1 MPPASG
7 PVPALLSCWL
17 LGLLAGVI
25 GSAAAVSDGSDSDS
39 AAETDNYPL
48 IAALSI
54 AACGVGA
61 VVWIPF
67 RRRRARTYTDP
78 DSKKAAA
85 GGDDDDG
92 P

>member
-1 MPPASG
+1 MPLAGGPA
-7 PVPALLSCWL
+7 PRLLACWL
-17 LGLLAGVI
+17 LLGVI
-25 GSAAAVSDGSDSDS
+25 GTAAAVSDGSNS

-61 VVWIPF
+61 VAWIPF
-67 RRRRARTYTDP
+67 RRRRARTYIDP
-78 DSKKAAA
+78 DSKKAA
-85 GGDDDDG
+85 GGDDDG

>member
-17 LGLLAGVI
+17 LGLLSVI

-67 RRRRARTYTDP
+67 RRRRARTYIDP
-78 DSKKAAA
+78 DSKKVAA

>member
-1 MPPASG
+1 MPPAGG
-7 PVPALLSCWL
+7 PGPPLLACCLL
-17 LGLLAGVI
+17 LGLMGVI
-25 GSAAAVSDGSDSDS
+25 GSAAAVSDGSDS
-39 AAETDNYPL
+39 AAETDNSPL

-67 RRRRARTYTDP
+67 RRRRARTYIDP

-85 GGDDDDG
+85 GVDDDG

>member
-17 LGLLAGVI
+17 LGLLDVI

>member
-1 MPPASG
+1 MPPAAG
-7 PVPALLSCWL
+7 PAPRLLACWL
-17 LGLLAGVI
+17 VLGLLGVI
-25 GSAAAVSDGSDSDS
+25 GSAAAVSDGSDST
-39 AAETDNYPL
+39 AETDNYPL

-61 VVWIPF
+61 VAWIPF
-67 RRRRARTYTDP
+67 RRRRARTYIDP

>member
-17 LGLLAGVI
+17 LGLLGVI
-25 GSAAAVSDGSDSDS
+25 GSAAAVSDGSDS

-78 DSKKAAA
+78 DSNKAAA

>member
-1 MPPASG
+1 MPPAGG
-7 PVPALLSCWL
+7 PAPRLLACWL
-17 LGLLAGVI
+17 LGLLGVI
-25 GSAAAVSDGSDSDS
+25 GSGAAVSDGSDS

-61 VVWIPF
+61 VAWIPF
-67 RRRRARTYTDP
+67 RRRRARTYIDP

-85 GGDDDDG
+85 GDDDG